1 MKKLLAACMTAFLA
15 LSLPALAADDK
26 KATASAAKADA
37 KLMKPASVKQ
47 ADWDKMT
54 DAQKKKAVDAAKGGT
69 KKKEKKGGC

>member
-15 LSLPALAADDK
+15 VSLPALAADDK
-26 KATASAAKADA
+26 KAASAAKADA

-54 DAQKKKAVDAAKGGT
+54 DAEKKKAVDAAKGGA